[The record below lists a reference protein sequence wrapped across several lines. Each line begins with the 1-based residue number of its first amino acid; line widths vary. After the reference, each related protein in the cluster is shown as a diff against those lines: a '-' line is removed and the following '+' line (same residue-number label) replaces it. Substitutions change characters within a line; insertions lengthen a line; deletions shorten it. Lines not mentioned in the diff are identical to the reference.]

1 MMETLNPT
9 PWLQLGLGGGAL
21 FLVAFIILVWYL
33 FVKSSSKQTDK
44 LFSKIDNLVD
54 AIYTY
59 NKSIDKI
66 TITTASEHKSMKD
79 DSKRIYDIVVNIQAD
94 VRALLL
100 KEGEKNE

>member
-1 MMETLNPT
+1 MENLNPT

-44 LFSKIDNLVD
+44 LFNKIDNLVD
-54 AIYTY
+54 AIYSY

-66 TITTASEHKSMKD
+66 TITTASEHKSMQA

-94 VRALLL
+94 VKTLLA
-100 KEGEKNE
+100 KEGG